1 MRWWRKEDFELRR
14 EGRKK
19 QEPGK
24 AEIIYYDHLHV

>member
-19 QEPGK
+19 GAK
-24 AEIIYYDHLHV
+24 KGEIIYYDHLHV